1 MTKKHDDEIIALLDA
16 HIRDSVGHLDRT
28 LAAEREKVQAYYD
41 GEKPLPQHRGDATYI
56 SQDVY
61 NAVEGVKANLL
72 ETFGG
77 NHDLVEFEPQ
87 GPEDVATA
95 RQATEFTDFVVFR
108 QNPGYRIFHDVIHD
122 SLTAR
127 LGVVQVYWDPATEDR
142 TDSFEGAT
150 AEQLAAALSDAD
162 DIVDFAIER
171 DEGGILAGTITRRI
185 SRAQCRIE
193 NVPPE
198 EFLLRAGER
207 DANERGVFKGRRTR
221 KTRAQL
227 KAEGFKAQAVDELPA
242 DGGDWDVA
250 AETMERH
257 KATGSWL
264 FGDGDLGDPDMAR
277 LWVYDCYVTA
287 NLDGTRPKLW
297 NVVVSGRTVLR
308 CDQVADDPFVACSLL
323 RRPHAAFG
331 SNYADKVVAVQNAKT
346 VLTRSIL
353 NHAAVTNNPRYVVV
367 KGGLVNPRELVD
379 NRFGGIVNVTRPD
392 AITPMI
398 QAPLNPYVFETV
410 QLMDADKEDVTGV
423 SRLAQGLNKDAISKQ
438 NSAALVGQLT
448 TLSMQRAKVM
458 ARNFIEDFLKSLYL
472 KVYAVVIA
480 NEDRRRLFDVAGGW
494 AAVSPADWGGRTKV
508 RASARIGYGEQ
519 EKDAQK
525 FLSVHG
531 LLAADPVLSAQYGPR
546 QRYAVV
552 AEYMKRSGIKDP
564 SPYLAADP
572 PPPPPAPP
580 PDPAQAIQLETMRAA
595 LTQMQIQNQ
604 LMLRQQE
611 QVEKMAALSH
621 ELGLMNANLA
631 SRKQAHEEQMDE
643 AELGIELAEHA
654 ARGDGR

>member
-1 MTKKHDDEIIALLDA
+1 MTKKRDDEIIALLDA

-28 LAAEREKVQAYYD
+28 LATEREKVQAYYD
-41 GEKPLPQHRGDATYI
+41 GEKPLPQHRGDATYV

-77 NHDLVEFEPQ
+77 SHDLIEFEPQ
-87 GPEDVATA
+87 GPEDVAMA

-127 LGVVQVYWDPATEDR
+127 LGVVQIYWDAATEER
-142 TDSFEGAT
+142 TETFEQAS
-150 AEQLAAALSDAD
+150 ADQLAAALSDAD
-162 DIVDFAIER
+162 DIVDFTIDR
-171 DEGGILAGTITRRI
+171 DEGGMLAGTLTRRI

-227 KAEGFKAQAVDELPA
+227 KAEGFPARLIDDLPA

-257 KATGSWL
+257 RATGAWP
-264 FGDGDLGDPDMAR
+264 FGDDMPGDADTAR
-277 LWVYDCYVTA
+277 LWVYDCYLTA
-287 NLDGTRPKLW
+287 NLDATRPKLW
-297 NVVVSGRTVLR
+297 NIVVSGRSVLR
-308 CDQVADDPFVACSLL
+308 CEQVADDPFVACNLL

-331 SNYADKVVAVQNAKT
+331 SSYADKVVAVQNAKT

-353 NHAAVTNNPRYVVV
+353 NHAAVTNNPRFVVV
-367 KGGLVNPRELVD
+367 KGGLVNPRELID

-392 AITPMI
+392 AITPMV

-423 SRLAQGLNKDAISKQ
+423 SRLAQGLNKDAISRQ

-458 ARNFIEDFLKSLYL
+458 ARNFIEDFLKGLYL

-480 NEDRRRLFDVAGGW
+480 NEDRGRLFDVAGGW
-494 AAVSPADWGGRTKV
+494 NAVSPAEWGGRTKV

-519 EKDAQK
+519 EKEAQL
-525 FLSVHG
+525 FLALHG
-531 LLAADPVLSAQYGPR
+531 LLAGDPVLSPLYGPGQR
-546 QRYAVV
+546 QALV
-552 AEYMKRSGIKDP
+552 AEYLKRFGIKDP

-595 LTQMQIQNQ
+595 LSQMQIQNQ
-604 LMLRQQE
+604 VMLRQQD
-611 QVEKMAALSH
+611 QVEKMAALNH
-621 ELGLMNANLA
+621 ELSLMRAALDA
-631 SRKQAHEEQMDE
+631 RKQNHKERIDE
-643 AELGIELAEHA
+643 AEIGLELAEA
-654 ARGDGR
+654 IQGDGR

>member
-1 MTKKHDDEIIALLDA
+1 MTKKRDDEIIALLDA

-41 GEKPLPQHRGDATYI
+41 GEKPLPQHRGDASYV

-61 NAVEGVKANLL
+61 NAVESVKANLL

-77 NHDLVEFEPQ
+77 ARDLVEFEPQ

-95 RQATEFTDFVVFR
+95 RQATDFTDFVVFR
-108 QNPGYRIFHDVIHD
+108 QNPGYRIFHDVLHD

-127 LGVVQVYWDPATEDR
+127 LGVVQVYWDAATEDR
-142 TDSFEGAT
+142 AEGFEGAT
-150 AEQLAAALSDAD
+150 ADQLAAMLADAA
-162 DIVDFAIER
+162 DIVDFTIER
-171 DEGGILAGTITRRI
+171 DAGGVLDGTIVRRI
-185 SRAQCRIE
+185 VRAQCRIE

-227 KAEGFKAQAVDELPA
+227 KAEGFDARVIDALPA
-242 DGGDWDVA
+242 EGGDWEVA

-257 KATGSWL
+257 KATGAWP
-264 FGDGDLGDPDMAR
+264 FDDAGAGDPDLAR
-277 LWVYDCYVTA
+277 LWIYDCYLTA
-287 NLDGTRPKLW
+287 NLDGTQPKLW
-297 NVVVSGRTVLR
+297 NVVVSGRSVLR
-308 CDQVADDPFVACSLL
+308 CEQVADDPFVACNLL

-367 KGGLVNPRELVD
+367 KGGLVNPRELID

-392 AITPMI
+392 AIAPMI

-410 QLMDADKEDVTGV
+410 RLMDADKEDVTGV
-423 SRLAQGLNKDAISKQ
+423 SRLAQGLNKDAISRQ

-458 ARNFIEDFLKSLYL
+458 ARNFVEDFLKPLYL

-480 NEDRRRLFDVAGGW
+480 NEDRGRMFDVAGGW
-494 AAVSPADWGGRTKV
+494 AAVSPAEWGGRTKV
-508 RASARIGYGEQ
+508 RASPRIGHGEQ
-519 EKDAQK
+519 EKDAQV
-525 FLSVHG
+525 FLALHG
-531 LLAADPVLSAQYGPR
+531 LLAGDPVLAPLYGPR

-552 AEYMKRSGIKDP
+552 AEYMKRFGIKDP
-564 SPYLAADP
+564 SPYLAAE
-572 PPPPPAPP
+572 PPPAGPPPP
-580 PDPAQAIQLETMRAA
+580 PDPAQAVQLETMRAA
-595 LTQMQIQNQ
+595 LAQMQIQNQ

-611 QVEKMAALSH
+611 QAEKMAALAH
-621 ELGLMNANLA
+621 ELSLVRAGLDA
-631 SRKQAHEEQMDE
+631 RKQEHQERMDE
-643 AELGIELAEHA
+643 AELGLELAA
-654 ARGDGR
+654 AAGDGR

>member
-1 MTKKHDDEIIALLDA
+1 MTKKRDDEIIALLDA

-41 GEKPLPQHRGDATYI
+41 GEKPVPQHRGDATYI

-61 NAVEGVKANLL
+61 NAVESVKANLL

-95 RQATEFTDFVVFR
+95 RQATEFTDFVLFR

-127 LGVVQVYWDPATEDR
+127 LGVVQVYWDPGTEDR
-142 TDSFEGAT
+142 TEAFEGAT
-150 AEQLAAALSDAD
+150 ADQLAAALTGAG
-162 DIVDFAIER
+162 DIVDFTI
-171 DEGGILAGTITRRI
+171 DHDDDGLLAGTMTRRI
-185 SRAQCRIE
+185 ARAQCRVE

-207 DANERGVFKGRRTR
+207 DANERGVFKGRRSA

-227 KAEGFKAQAVDELPA
+227 KAEGFGAQAVDALSPE
-242 DGGDWDVA
+242 GSDWDVA
-250 AETMERH
+250 AETIERH
-257 KATGSWL
+257 KVTGSWPI
-264 FGDGDLGDPDMAR
+264 GDDDHGDADMAK
-277 LWVYDCYVTA
+277 LWVYDCYLTA
-287 NLDGTRPKLW
+287 NLDGTQAKLW

-308 CDQVADDPFVACSLL
+308 CEQVDDDPFIACNLL

-353 NHAAVTNNPRYVVV
+353 NHTGVTNNPRYVVV
-367 KGGLVNPRELVD
+367 KGGLVNPRELID

-392 AITPMI
+392 AIAPMV

-410 QLMDADKEDVTGV
+410 RLMDADKEDVTGV
-423 SRLAQGLNKDAISKQ
+423 SRLAQGLNKDAISRQ
-438 NSAALVGQLT
+438 NSAELVGQLT

-458 ARNFIEDFLKSLYL
+458 ARNFIEDFLKPLYL
-472 KVYAVVIA
+472 KVHAVVIA
-480 NEDRRRLFDVAGGW
+480 NEDRGRLFDVAGSW
-494 AAVSPADWGGRTKV
+494 TAVSPGEWGGRTKV

-525 FLSVHG
+525 FLALHG
-531 LLAADPVLSAQYGPR
+531 LLSADPVLAQQYGPR

-552 AEYMKRSGIKDP
+552 VEYMKRFGIKDP

-572 PPPPPAPP
+572 PHQPGPPP
-580 PDPAQAIQLETMRAA
+580 PDPAQAIQLETMRTA

-611 QVEKMAALSH
+611 QLEKTAALGH
-621 ELGLMNANLA
+621 ELSLLRAGLDA
-631 SRKQAHEEQMDE
+631 RRQDHKERMDE
-643 AELGIELAEHA
+643 AELGLELAA
-654 ARGDGR
+654 AQGSTR